1 MGPVEFAVI
10 RFADREFGGDR
21 VAAAMQAVID
31 GGAVRVLDLVF
42 VQRDDDGVIS
52 VVELDELPLAALGEL
67 AGVAGG
73 LFSDE
78 DIKRVA
84 TRLEPGTS
92 LALVLLEDVWAGPL
106 AEALAQTGAVLL
118 SGGRLPSS
126 AIEAAFEDAAIS

>member
-42 VQRDDDGVIS
+42 VQRDEAGVVS

-67 AGVAGG
+67 DGAAGG
-73 LFSDE
+73 LFSAD
-78 DIKRVA
+78 DIQRVA
-84 TRLEPGTS
+84 ARLEPDTS
-92 LALVLLEDVWAGPL
+92 LALVLLEDVWAQPL
-106 AEALAQTGAVLL
+106 VEALEQTGATLL
-118 SGGRLPSS
+118 TGGRLPSG
-126 AIEAAFEDAAIS
+126 AIEAAFEDAALS